1 MTQPRAAGAKRGSIA
16 TPPKVIAAQTTTIGV
31 STGDRCSA
39 AGAVSIVRTEPTST
53 ASMRTQAGSASAT
66 ANVSR
71 APATNSC
78 QPAGPAASA
87 RTRAYLSWSA
97 CQIGRTALSGAQIA
111 GAPRIASRIA
121 TASADMPAATCGPRR
136 DAGGSA
142 STARPATA
150 TAPAAKSGKWSGRAT
165 EPTRVIVVMT
175 VTVARPAARSGS
187 GPRRSVSPPPRP
199 TAAVNNATRAA
210 RRVVVV
216 PNATAPYATAAPN
229 DTANSSHDISCSS
242 AGARAQAGGGG
253 PSSAGAAGAGGMSV
267 IGRVLTPG
275 ARPAQMARSTAAT
288 PVNTSAQPA
297 GPLIQW

>member
-111 GAPRIASRIA
+111 GALRIASRIA
-121 TASADMPAATCGPRR
+121 TASADM
-136 DAGGSA
+136 
-142 STARPATA
+142 
-150 TAPAAKSGKWSGRAT
+150 PAAKSGKWSGRAT

-210 RRVVVV
+210 RRVAPSVVVV

>member
-111 GAPRIASRIA
+111 GALRIASRIA
-121 TASADMPAATCGPRR
+121 TASADMPAAICGPRR

-165 EPTRVIVVMT
+165 EPTRVI
-175 VTVARPAARSGS
+175 
-187 GPRRSVSPPPRP
+187 
-199 TAAVNNATRAA
+199 
-210 RRVVVV
+210 VVV